1 MKYHW
6 IQKENQKI
14 RLDKFLTKKFNNLE
28 NNAHN
33 KAISRAELQRLIRQ
47 GMVTINGI
55 LKNEP
60 DFIINTDDHI
70 VLELVEKPVIKCLNE
85 KAKLPFSIIFED
97 NDILV
102 INKNAG
108 LVVHPGAGKI
118 GTTLSDILINTYNNL
133 SAVDGFYP
141 GIVHRLDK
149 DTTGLMV
156 IAKNNHAHCSLAQQL
171 QNRTMSRIYNALVF
185 GIPKLDSGT
194 IKTNIKRCSRNKIKM
209 AVSRSNDTGKE
220 AITHYKVLER
230 FQEINLSLLEL
241 RLETGRTHQIRVHLS
256 HNKNPILGDKLYIN
270 SYNHNF
276 NKIDDELSLKIKHFS
291 RQALHAKSLYF
302 IHPTN
307 KKQLHFESEL
317 AADIKDII
325 NELYLL
331 SR

>member
-14 RLDKFLTKKFNNLE
+14 RLDKFLTKKFSNLE

-55 LKNEP
+55 LKNKP
-60 DFIINTDDHI
+60 DFIINTNDDI
-70 VLELVEKPVIKCLNE
+70 SLELIEKPVIRCLNE
-85 KAKLPFSIIFED
+85 EMKLPFSIIFED
-97 NDILV
+97 DDILV

-108 LVVHPGAGKI
+108 LVVHPGAGNI
-118 GTTLSDILINTYNNL
+118 GATLSDILINIYNDL

-149 DTTGLMV
+149 GTTGLML
-156 IAKNNHAHCSLAQQL
+156 IAKNNHAHYSLAQQL

-185 GIPKLDSGT
+185 GIPNLDSGT
-194 IKTNIKRCSRNKIKM
+194 IKTNIKRCSKNKIKM
-209 AVSRSNDTGKE
+209 AVSRNNDTGKE
-220 AITHYKVLER
+220 AITHYKILER

-256 HNKNPILGDKLYIN
+256 HNKNPIVGDKLYIN

-317 AADIKDII
+317 AADIKDMI
-325 NELYLL
+325 NQVILL
-331 SR
+331 TY